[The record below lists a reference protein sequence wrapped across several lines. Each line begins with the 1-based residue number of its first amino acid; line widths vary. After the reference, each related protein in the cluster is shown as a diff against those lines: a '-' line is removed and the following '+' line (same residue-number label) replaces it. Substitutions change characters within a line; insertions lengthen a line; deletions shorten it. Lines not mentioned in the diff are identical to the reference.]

1 MSNDF
6 VTKRTTL
13 PSPEKLFT
21 EMFETGDPDHTQPS
35 MLTDIHH
42 DSPVLH
48 KKDLNE
54 QEEQIIPSVLDRVA
68 YIVNM
73 GLLGPEK
80 DAVLEKFIEVLK
92 GKMLKSM

>member
-48 KKDLNE
+48 KKDLKE
-54 QEEQIIPSVLDRVA
+54 QEEQMEASKWFFGWCYFLMFSKFFSFIPNHVNVLQPNC
-68 YIVNM
+68 IVSF
-73 GLLGPEK
+73 K
-80 DAVLEKFIEVLK
+80 K
-92 GKMLKSM
+92 